1 MRTILVID
9 DERSMRE
16 FLSIMLEREG
26 YSVVTKDNGNDA
38 LEFISKNKYD
48 LIITDIKMPK
58 MSGIDI
64 LRESMALHPN
74 TPVIMITAFA
84 STEVAVEAMKLG
96 AYDYITKPFNVDEIK
111 IIIKNAIEKKSLFDE
126 NISLKE
132 ELKGRYQFSNIVGKS
147 DKIHKVFDLIMKV
160 ANSKST
166 VLITGE
172 SGTGKELVARAI
184 HHKSDRK
191 DKPFVSISC
200 GAIPETLLES
210 ELFGHQ
216 KGAFTGAD
224 SDKKG
229 LFEEAHGG
237 TLFLDEVADLDPS
250 LQVKLLRVLQ
260 EGEVQRIGDTKTIK
274 VDVRI
279 ISASHKP
286 LDELTKKGGFR
297 EDLYYRLCQIRV
309 TIPPLDERKEDI
321 ALLAENFIVK
331 YCEEN
336 KITEKLK
343 LAPELMRLLH
353 DYNWPGNV
361 RELENI
367 INVAC
372 ALRSNTVLDIN
383 SIPQHSGLL
392 QNMQTTMKN
401 FSSDGNQKKIPLDNQ
416 NIFDPSK
423 TWEIYETIIIAKC
436 FKLNGFKKR
445 NTAAML
451 DISPSTLYKKLKDFS
466 LEDHQ
471 SPYYSDPF
479 VYTSGKTLREY
490 IPTVFQAALVHAD
503 NHPYAAIRQLDISQ
517 GFFYKVIKPLRQ
529 ETSLSTLGPG

>member
-229 LFEEAHGG
+229 LFEVADGG
-237 TLFLDEVADLDPS
+237 TFFLDEVSEAPPS
-250 LQVKLLRVLQ
+250 IQAKLLRVLQ
-260 EGEVQRIGDTKTIK
+260 EKEFKRVGSVKDIK
-274 VDVRI
+274 VDVRVIAATNKNLHQLI
-279 ISASHKP
+279 IDGK
-286 LDELTKKGGFR
+286 FR
-297 EDLYYRLCQIRV
+297 EDLYYRLNV
-309 TIPPLDERKEDI
+309 IPIELPSLRERKEDI
-321 ALLAENFIVK
+321 PLLVSHFINK
-331 YCEEN
+331 YNSIN
-336 KITEKLK
+336 KKGIKGIHPETMEKL
-343 LAPELMRLLH
+343 ER
-353 DYNWPGNV
+353 YRWRGNV
-361 RELENI
+361 RELENVI
-367 INVAC
+367 ERAVTLEIADNIYPES
-372 ALRSNTVLDIN
+372 LPDEIRNYEIEPLKILIEPLKSDIP
-383 SIPQHSGLL
+383 SEGL
-392 QNMQTTMKN
+392 N
-401 FSSDGNQKKIPLDNQ
+401 
-416 NIFDPSK
+416 
-423 TWEIYETIIIAKC
+423 
-436 FKLNGFKKR
+436 
-445 NTAAML
+445 
-451 DISPSTLYKKLKDFS
+451 
-466 LEDHQ
+466 LEDYI
-471 SPYYSDPF
+471 SKVEKDIILNALE
-479 VYTSGKTLREY
+479 KTGW
-490 IPTVFQAALVHAD
+490 VKKKAAELL
-503 NHPYAAIRQLDISQ
+503 NMSFRSFRYKLQKYDIE
-517 GFFYKVIKPLRQ
+517 K
-529 ETSLSTLGPG
+529 E